1 MRLETETSPAVSSR
15 AGSPQDVNWE
25 DMFDAPDKGFIASVK
40 NASSSVTLD
49 QILDVVIN
57 SLFNREDDREIRDG
71 YLAMAKEASG
81 AANLEKSKQA
91 SLILLEHIKRQRLR
105 FQDRTT
111 RESDEAADAPA
122 PTKVPEPDAGEAW
135 TDLPPDVGL
144 SSLED
149 PDWGQTGEQKTA
161 TAAPSV
167 DDLFVDFIRRS
178 IRQRLDAVGLP
189 RLDSYKTKAS
199 LPFILSPDFADHFE
213 QILKTEFL
221 PALAKSVPGFL
232 QQVESKHETERQEFL
247 GAALED
253 RQYRATIL
261 ESWKTVWLDL
271 TETKALPK
279 KPTPAAS
286 AGLINRLVDKVKDK
300 PSRRKE
306 MTPEQWKTKVK
317 EVKKANAQ
325 AEKNWAAI
333 ARDDGK

>member
-1 MRLETETSPAVSSR
+1 MPAKRGLIFLRMWVCHH
-15 AGSPQDVNWE
+15 W
-25 DMFDAPDKGFIASVK
+25 K
-40 NASSSVTLD
+40 
-49 QILDVVIN
+49 
-57 SLFNREDDREIRDG
+57 IRTG
-71 YLAMAKEASG
+71 
-81 AANLEKSKQA
+81 
-91 SLILLEHIKRQRLR
+91 
-105 FQDRTT
+105 
-111 RESDEAADAPA
+111 
-122 PTKVPEPDAGEAW
+122 
-135 TDLPPDVGL
+135 
-144 SSLED
+144 
-149 PDWGQTGEQKTA
+149 GQTGEQKTA

-333 ARDDGK
+333 ARDDGKYLPPQEQDKRLLMDLLARSVSGMEKQVTALRQIASQGGSVKAFDAYAKGRDLDVNGTKEKKLNNIRTVNKDEALILSPPVRMGLEEAIQWIAEDELVEITPVTFRIRKRALAANQRPKKKKKKEA